1 MLEVTELLKL
11 METQQESTSVK
22 TIDQHTQQTER
33 LADLESEL
41 VSVNRQLSINQKNIG
56 HYQQLAEQ
64 MLHNNPAAFGPEVVK
79 LLQNILTAKVMHDH
93 PELFDKQQKLA
104 QRADQIRKELGDK

>member
-11 METQQESTSVK
+11 MESQQQQEST
-22 TIDQHTQQTER
+22 IDQHSQHTEH

-41 VSVNRQLSINQKNIG
+41 VTVNRKLSVARKNIA

-79 LLQNILTAKVMHDH
+79 LLENIITAKVMKDH
-93 PELFDKQQKLA
+93 PELFSEQQKLE
-104 QRADQIRKELGDK
+104 QRADQIRKEVGA

>member
-11 METQQESTSVK
+11 MESQQESTSV
-22 TIDQHTQQTER
+22 TIDQHTQQTDR
-33 LADLESEL
+33 LSEL
-41 VSVNRQLSINQKNIG
+41 ETELVNINRQLSVTRKNIG

-79 LLQNILTAKVMHDH
+79 LLENIITAKVMKDH
-93 PELFDKQQKLA
+93 PELFSEQQKLE
-104 QRADQIRKELGDK
+104 QRADQIRKEVGA